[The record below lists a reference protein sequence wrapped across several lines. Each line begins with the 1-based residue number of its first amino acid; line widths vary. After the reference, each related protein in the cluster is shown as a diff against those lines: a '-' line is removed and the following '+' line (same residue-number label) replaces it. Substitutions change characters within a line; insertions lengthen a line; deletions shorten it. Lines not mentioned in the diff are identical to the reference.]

1 MSSRIGKTVQF
12 NGETVCVTG
21 AGGFIASWLVKSLLE
36 RGYNVR
42 GTARE
47 PGDEKNVHLQ
57 NIEGAKERL
66 KIIKADLLDYDSLLE
81 AINGCSG
88 VFHTACPVPSQRAS
102 NPEVE
107 VINPAVKGTLNVL
120 KACSVSKVKRVIM
133 TSSVG
138 AVLMDPKH
146 PRDKF
151 VDESCWSDPEYC
163 RETQN
168 WYFMA
173 KTVSEQG
180 AWHYSEEHGLDLI
193 SICPS
198 LVLGPILQPKL
209 NASSLIL
216 VKLLNGDLERCENK
230 ARNIVDVRDVAKA
243 HILAYEIPS
252 AAGRYLC
259 TAHSVKTKELV
270 DILKR
275 LYPQYNYPKAY
286 VDVGLDS
293 SGVEQLSG
301 NKLRD
306 LGLEYMQLQ
315 ETLVDIVECFKHK
328 DILK

>member
-1 MSSRIGKTVQF
+1 MQF

-66 KIIKADLLDYDSLLE
+66 KILKADLLDYDSLLE

-138 AVLMDPKH
+138 AVLMDPKR

-275 LYPQYNYPKAY
+275 LYPQYNYPKDY

-301 NKLRD
+301 NKLRE

-328 DILK
+328 GILK

>member
-1 MSSRIGKTVQF
+1 MSSTIGNTVQF

-21 AGGFIASWLVKSLLE
+21 AGGFIASWLVKLLLE

-66 KIIKADLLDYDSLLE
+66 KLLKADLLDYDSLLE

-88 VFHTACPVPSQRAS
+88 VFHTASPVPSQRAS

-107 VINPAVKGTLNVL
+107 VINPALKGTLNVL

-138 AVLMDPKH
+138 AVIMDPQR

-163 RETQN
+163 RKTEN
-168 WYFMA
+168 WYYMA
-173 KTVSEQG
+173 KTVSEQD
-180 AWHYSEEHGLDLI
+180 AWHYSEESGLDLI

-230 ARNIVDVRDVAKA
+230 ARVIVDVRDVAKA

-270 DILKR
+270 EILKR
-275 LYPQYNYPKAY
+275 LYPQYNYPKDY

-301 NKLRD
+301 NKLRE
-306 LGLEYMQLQ
+306 LGLEYMQLEQ
-315 ETLVDIVECFKHK
+315 TLVDIVECFKHK
-328 DILK
+328 GILK

>member
-1 MSSRIGKTVQF
+1 MSLRIGKTVQF

-66 KIIKADLLDYDSLLE
+66 KILKADLLDYDSLLE

-138 AVLMDPKH
+138 AVLMDPKR

-275 LYPQYNYPKAY
+275 LYPQYNYPKDY

-301 NKLRD
+301 NKLRE

-328 DILK
+328 GILK